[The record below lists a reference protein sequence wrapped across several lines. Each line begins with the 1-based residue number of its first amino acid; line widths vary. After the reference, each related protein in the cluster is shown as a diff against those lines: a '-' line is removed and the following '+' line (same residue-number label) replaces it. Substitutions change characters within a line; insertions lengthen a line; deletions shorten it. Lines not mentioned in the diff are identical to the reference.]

1 MEDYLTGKQKI
12 NETISLV
19 LSKLKYDQNKIYLV
33 GSSSIQQINYFGD
46 YDCITKI
53 TEKDTAKQCYEK
65 FMKILKNIF
74 DTDYMYF
81 IELKIQTKDGEKK
94 KLHLNDKF
102 VYGDIK
108 KVYNKLDFIKIDLV
122 IWEKETYEFIE
133 TSIIYLKESE
143 EKLDIE
149 KYTDDIKADIK
160 GYESEGKFFK
170 TLKRKFLIYKL
181 QDNFKKVKELLQVFN
196 SDLGLKYKIISNL
209 EAIQLVEEYYKN
221 DPLLEKR
228 VYANL
233 RALGITKDNINKVL
247 EEYKNYINKK
257 AKPLNKQFKI

>member
-1 MEDYLTGKQKI
+1 MDDFITGKQKI
-12 NETISLV
+12 NETISLT
-19 LSKLKYDQNKIYLV
+19 LSKLRYKENKIYLV

-53 TEKDTAKQCYEK
+53 TEGDTPKQCYDE
-65 FMKILKNIF
+65 FMKILNIIF
-74 DTDYMYF
+74 NTDYMYF

-102 VYGDIK
+102 VYNDIK
-108 KVYNKLDFIKIDLV
+108 KVYDKLDFIKIDLV

-143 EKLDIE
+143 EKLDIK
-149 KYTDDIKADIK
+149 KYTTNIKGDIKD
-160 GYESEGKFFK
+160 YEKEGKFFK

-181 QDNFKKVKELLQVFN
+181 QNNFKKIKELLQVFN

-209 EAIQLVEEYYKN
+209 EAIQLVEEYYKD

-233 RALGITKDNINKVL
+233 QGLGITKDNINKVI

-257 AKPLNKQFKI
+257 AKTLNKQFKV